1 MSYQNNPSKARIL
14 KWITGGMEAALG
26 IPILGGTIIVSLFWT
41 PLVVTLVLHIVAVV
55 LSKEEHRPITGN
67 VLGIVTSCIGWIPIV
82 GMIMHIITA
91 IFILVEAGSNK
102 ILDSNP

>member
-1 MSYQNNPSKARIL
+1 
-14 KWITGGMEAALG
+14 MEAALG
-26 IPILGGTIIVSLFWT
+26 IPILGGTIIVSLLWT
-41 PLVVTLVLHIVAVV
+41 PLVVTLALHIVAVV
-55 LSKEEHRPITGN
+55 LSKEEKRPITGN
-67 VLGIVTSCIGWIPIV
+67 VLGIVTSCVGWIPIL